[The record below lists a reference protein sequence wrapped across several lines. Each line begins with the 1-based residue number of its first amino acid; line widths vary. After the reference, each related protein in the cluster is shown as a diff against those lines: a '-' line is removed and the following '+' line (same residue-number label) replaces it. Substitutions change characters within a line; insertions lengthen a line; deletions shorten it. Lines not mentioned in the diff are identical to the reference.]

1 MASQVKFIPFR
12 LSVLFLGAVCLFNT
26 TRVRA
31 QEAAVAPPSADAKAT
46 SDAEFIAAADEVLGK
61 MSEITGLKI
70 RTPLKKSLRSRE
82 EIRAYVIKQMNEEK
96 TLAERYAGARSAE
109 AFGLIPKGFD
119 LDAFMVNV
127 LTEQVEGLYDPKA
140 REFYIADWSP
150 LADQRM
156 VMAHELTHALEDQ
169 HFKIETWL
177 KAARPNEDAE
187 LARDAVLEGSA
198 MAAMIDYL
206 MLGTGR
212 SLKDVPDFDPGMLI
226 GDLGSTPTLQ
236 KAPPFLKDALMFPYL
251 GGLTFSAAVM
261 RNTGWSTLPA
271 LFEKPPVSTQQI
283 LHPALYRSGKTPA
296 TVALPRL
303 EKLLGN
309 NWSKLDENI
318 MGEFGWKQ
326 FLDNDRAKTLAAAWD
341 GDRYVL
347 FEQKQTKKLIL
358 VTRLH
363 LDSEEHAARFFGQ
376 YSEAFE
382 KKYSKRTNLLRRPNF
397 FSFDT
402 PDGGVFLDCLGDECL
417 TLEGTTRNIFDA
429 FTKAL
434 NWPLAPQPL
443 EKLGSVPAKTAMASA
458 PGENI
463 VAASGVGLSSQ
474 LPTEQYVL
482 TLHAERQEASNRLFA
497 SNLPE
502 SSAGLQDTQ
511 RSTPQALSLCAAPPA
526 CGFGGD
532 HTLHLRDS
540 VLLSNRRYIETECH
554 PEPVRADGQGS
565 GCYRTSPGALPWN
578 PLGLPRHHGCEE
590 REGGPR

>member
-1 MASQVKFIPFR
+1 MASHLKRTFFGLR
-12 LSVLFLGAVCLFNT
+12 ALFLSLALLLGGIAV
-26 TRVRA
+26 RP
-31 QEAAVAPPSADAKAT
+31 QEAAVAPPSRDSRSATDAD
-46 SDAEFIAAADEVLGK
+46 FIAAADEVLGQ
-61 MSEITGLKI
+61 MSTITGLKL

-82 EIRAYVIKQMNEEK
+82 DIRAYVIKQMNEDK
-96 TLAERYAGARSAE
+96 NPAERYADQRGAE
-109 AFGLIPKGFD
+109 AFGLLPKGFD
-119 LDAFMVNV
+119 LDSFMVNV
-127 LTEQVEGLYDPKA
+127 LTEQIEGLYDPKTH
-140 REFYIADWSP
+140 EFYIADWSP

-169 HFKIETWL
+169 HFQIETWL

-318 MGEFGWKQ
+318 MGEFGWKEVLKQ

-376 YSEAFE
+376 YSEALE
-382 KKYSKRTNLLRRPNF
+382 KKYAERSNLLRRPNF

-402 PDGGVFLDCLGDECL
+402 PDGGVFLDCLGDECV
-417 TLEGTTRNIFDA
+417 TMEGTTRNIFDA

-443 EKLGSVPAKTAMASA
+443 EKLGSVPAKTAAIFSPAARAGEGTCAPSA
-458 PGENI
+458 QI
-463 VAASGVGLSSQ
+463 A
-474 LPTEQYVL
+474 
-482 TLHAERQEASNRLFA
+482 R
-497 SNLPE
+497 
-502 SSAGLQDTQ
+502 
-511 RSTPQALSLCAAPPA
+511 
-526 CGFGGD
+526 
-532 HTLHLRDS
+532 
-540 VLLSNRRYIETECH
+540 
-554 PEPVRADGQGS
+554 
-565 GCYRTSPGALPWN
+565 
-578 PLGLPRHHGCEE
+578 
-590 REGGPR
+590 